1 MVPAAILRPVGRAA
15 LGAALLL
22 GAGCG
27 SPDAGVSVGGGGA
40 GGGLSSAVGEATS
53 PYLILDLVAGTA
65 RSAAAI
71 DDLATNPAWR
81 TTALV
86 FHRVHGLGDDY
97 FLAVFETTQEQWTRL
112 GGAQP
117 WTAVPSAVVGS
128 DAVAADH
135 PAFALSYADV
145 QTVLGAYAGAHHA
158 HLAVPSTAQWRFACA
173 AGSAGAY
180 SWGDATDRATVA
192 ANAVVAETLGGAPG
206 PRSVGALSANGA
218 GFYDMHGNVWEWT
231 SPGTSVSG
239 GSWHDGLAR
248 ATTQGQAGFAD
259 AQITDLTAHAL
270 IGVRLVLQP

>member
-1 MVPAAILRPVGRAA
+1 MVPAAIFRPAGRAV
-15 LGAALLL
+15 LGAALIL

-27 SPDAGVSVGGGGA
+27 SPDAGVSVGGGG
-40 GGGLSSAVGEATS
+40 GSGGLSSAVGNATS
-53 PYLILDLVAGTA
+53 PYLVLDLVAGTV
-65 RSAAAI
+65 RSAAAV
-71 DDLATNPAWR
+71 DDLATGSAYR

-86 FHRVHGLGDDY
+86 FRRVHGLGDDY

-117 WTAVPSAVVGS
+117 WTALPSAVVGS
-128 DAVAADH
+128 GAVAADH
-135 PAFALSYADV
+135 PAFALSYADI
-145 QTVLGAYAGAHHA
+145 QAVLSAYAATHGL
-158 HLAVPSTAQWRFACA
+158 HLGVPSTAQWRFACA
-173 AGSAGAY
+173 AGGSGAY
-180 SWGDATDRATVA
+180 AWGDATDRATVA

-206 PRSVGALSANGA
+206 PRSVGALSANGG

-231 SPGTSVSG
+231 SPGTGVSG
-239 GSWHDGLAR
+239 GSWHDGIAR